1 MTQKQNFLMKNNF
14 NQFISAI
21 SFEINQFNAGKIHER
36 FNIVLLNY
44 LHWFEAYPNNFSSF
58 ISKSEFERIIDELIF
73 RDFDG
78 TNRIA
83 YNHLKSL
90 DDSHYCLDLQS
101 FFKLY
106 LILKIRRYQLCSDNA
121 ELEKLEKKL
130 DDFFE
135 PMLWCKDKQDL
146 LVIDRDLP
154 EFKKEMNSNRM
165 VLPFSLMVFNFTIIA
180 LIPNASLRITIQ
192 IFLFILATFLLSNGA
207 KVTKSEKDSL
217 ELKVWDYILM
227 MSQDKNSLKKSS

>member
-1 MTQKQNFLMKNNF
+1 MKNNF
-14 NQFISAI
+14 NEFISAI
-21 SFEINQFNAGKIHER
+21 PFEINQFNAGKVHER

-44 LHWFEAYPNNFSSF
+44 LHWFEFYPNHFSLF
-58 ISKSEFERIIDELIF
+58 IGKSEFERIIDELIF

-78 TNRIA
+78 ANRST

-90 DDSHYCLDLQS
+90 DNSHYCLDIQS

-106 LILKIRRYQLCSDNA
+106 LILKIRRYQLCSDNI
-121 ELEKLEKKL
+121 ELEKLEQKL
-130 DDFFE
+130 DAFFE
-135 PMLWCKDKQDL
+135 PMSWCKDKQEL

-165 VLPFSLMVFNFTIIA
+165 VLPFSLMVVNFTIIA
-180 LIPNASLRITIQ
+180 LIPNVSLRITIQ
-192 IFLFILATFLLSNGA
+192 LFLFILAAFLLSNGA

-217 ELKVWDYILM
+217 ELKVWNYILM
-227 MSQDKNSLKKSS
+227 RS

>member
-1 MTQKQNFLMKNNF
+1 M
-14 NQFISAI
+14 FI
-21 SFEINQFNAGKIHER
+21 G
-36 FNIVLLNY
+36 
-44 LHWFEAYPNNFSSF
+44 
-58 ISKSEFERIIDELIF
+58 KSEFERIIDELIF

-78 TNRIA
+78 ANRST

-90 DDSHYCLDLQS
+90 DNSHYCLDIQS

-106 LILKIRRYQLCSDNA
+106 LILKIRRYQLCSDNI
-121 ELEKLEKKL
+121 ELEKLEQKL
-130 DDFFE
+130 DAFFE
-135 PMLWCKDKQDL
+135 PMSWCKDKQDL
-146 LVIDRDLP
+146 LAIDRDLP

-165 VLPFSLMVFNFTIIA
+165 VLPFSLMVVNFTIIA

-192 IFLFILATFLLSNGA
+192 LFLFILAVFLLSNGA
-207 KVTKSEKDSL
+207 KVTKSEKDLL

>member
-1 MTQKQNFLMKNNF
+1 MKNNF
-14 NQFISAI
+14 NEFISAI
-21 SFEINQFNAGKIHER
+21 PFEINQFNAGKVHER

-44 LHWFEAYPNNFSSF
+44 LHWFEFYPNHFSLF
-58 ISKSEFERIIDELIF
+58 IGKSEFERIIDELIF

-78 TNRIA
+78 TNRST

-90 DDSHYCLDLQS
+90 DNSHYCLDIQS

-106 LILKIRRYQLCSDNA
+106 LILKIRRYQLCSDNI
-121 ELEKLEKKL
+121 ELEKLEQKL
-130 DDFFE
+130 DAFFE
-135 PMLWCKDKQDL
+135 PMSWCKDKQDL

-165 VLPFSLMVFNFTIIA
+165 VLPFSLMVVNFTIIA

-192 IFLFILATFLLSNGA
+192 LFLFILAVFLLSNGA
-207 KVTKSEKDSL
+207 KVTKSEKGR
-217 ELKVWDYILM
+217 I
-227 MSQDKNSLKKSS
+227 QT